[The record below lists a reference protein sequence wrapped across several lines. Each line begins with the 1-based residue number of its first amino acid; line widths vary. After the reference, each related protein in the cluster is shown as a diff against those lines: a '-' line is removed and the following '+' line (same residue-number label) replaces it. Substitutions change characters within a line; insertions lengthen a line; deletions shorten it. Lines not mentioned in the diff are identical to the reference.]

1 MSKNKKQPKQRNY
14 LVKQMILRRQNAG
27 YHKDKNKEAEKYSCR
42 GNLTEDLLEELEDDF
57 DLDYEE

>member
-27 YHKDKNKEAEKYSCR
+27 YHTDKNKVAEKYLCR
-42 GNLTEDLLEELEDDF
+42 GNLTDELLEELDDF
-57 DLDYEE
+57 DLDYEEE